1 MARTIRA
8 RPSLDCLFRYR
19 CSYLIYSAAFDS
31 LMPDVRAAV
40 YGRLWEVL
48 SGTDTR
54 AQYKHLSSGDRQA
67 ILEIL
72 RDTKAG
78 LPDDFMSK

>member
-1 MARTIRA
+1 
-8 RPSLDCLFRYR
+8 
-19 CSYLIYSAAFDS
+19 
-31 LMPDVRAAV
+31 MPDVRAAI
-40 YGRLWEVL
+40 YRRLWEVL
-48 SGTDTR
+48 SGTGTR

-78 LPDDFMSK
+78 LPDFISK